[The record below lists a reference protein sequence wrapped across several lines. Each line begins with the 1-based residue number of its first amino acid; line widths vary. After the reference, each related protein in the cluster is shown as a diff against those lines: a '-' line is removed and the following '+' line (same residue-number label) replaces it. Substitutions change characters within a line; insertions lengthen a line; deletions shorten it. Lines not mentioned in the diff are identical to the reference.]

1 MDIKELQ
8 DQLVVLAAI
17 QQKQSEI
24 QKLQAG
30 ELDAV
35 RARTL
40 EMQKQSAALQRQLD
54 IDRATRDERMQEW
67 DQRIM
72 KLVSGFGVFLAQV
85 QRSQ

>member
-40 EMQKQSAALQRQLD
+40 EMEKQSAALQRQLD